1 MINFSAKDAMR
12 SHLLSG
18 EPISALEALLLF
30 GVQNPNAELTRMK
43 KDGYMIGR
51 QRVPMEKILARI
63 NQYTGA
69 KAPADLPTKE
79 ILMTEYWVKS

>member
-30 GVQNPNAELTRMK
+30 GVQNPNAEITRMK
-43 KDGYMIGR
+43 KDGYLLGR
-51 QRVPMEKILARI
+51 QKVRMAKILARI
-63 NQYTGA
+63 NKYTNA
-69 KAPADLPTKE
+69 TAPSNLPTKE
-79 ILMTEYWVKS
+79 IYMTEYWVKK

>member
-1 MINFSAKDAMR
+1 MPNYCSSEAMR
-12 SHLLSG
+12 EHMLEG
-18 EPISALEALLLF
+18 NIISRFEAMLFF

-43 KDGYMIGR
+43 KDGYIIGR
-51 QRVPMEKILARI
+51 QRVPMAKILARI